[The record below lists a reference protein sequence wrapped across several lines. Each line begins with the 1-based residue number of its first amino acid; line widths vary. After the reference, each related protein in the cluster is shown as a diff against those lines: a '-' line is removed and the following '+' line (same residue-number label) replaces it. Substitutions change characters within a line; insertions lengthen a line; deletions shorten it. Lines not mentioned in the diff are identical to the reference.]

1 MRRFT
6 RNWPRVLYVLVWL
19 GCSSMASGA
28 ASSPAIRRANT
39 RLLDWQLSGKVT
51 SEKGETLPG
60 VTVILKGSS
69 LGTSTD
75 ANGNYFLKVPETA
88 GTLVFSSVGT
98 TTKEVPFT
106 GPGVVNVALND
117 DAKALEEVVV
127 VGYGTVKKSSV
138 TAAVSKIENK
148 TLNEIPAGRAETA
161 LVGRLAGVNVSQT
174 RSSPGSAPL
183 IRIRGAGSID
193 AGNEPLVV
201 IDGFPG
207 GSLGQI
213 NMNDVESIEVL
224 KDASSAAIYGSRAAG
239 GVIIVTTKRGKTGK
253 PKFNFNAYYGMS
265 KARLHDDWLSV
276 DEYYNYAVRYQ
287 NREYAWIGGDPTL
300 PVWNDP
306 RRPGQYQVSDTV
318 RRSANT
324 IWQDAVTQVAPIQSY
339 NLSVGGGTDNVKYYV
354 SGVVLNEQGT
364 VKNTDY
370 KQYSL
375 RTNLDVKINPV
386 VSLGFLFNP
395 SYATRRSAPTDMV
408 SLVKYPNFVGIQ
420 RPDGTY
426 PKARDYWGQNVT
438 SQANPMAILEGT
450 VINGYSLN
458 NVGEAFVA
466 LDLLEGL
473 RFRSSVGTNISYNT
487 SERFQ
492 ASFATNNGISSGLAS
507 DTRSI
512 NLINEN
518 TINYSKTF
526 GTSHDFN
533 ALLGA
538 SYQRNTSRNAYMAA
552 VPGSFNNDIIR
563 TLNNAIIDPASTG
576 TTKSEWGLISYFSRV
591 NYGYKEKY
599 LLSASIRA
607 DGSSRFGPAN
617 KWGYFPSASVAW
629 RVSQEEFMKNI
640 RVIDELK
647 LRASYG
653 TTGNF
658 NIGDFDYLGR
668 ISSVLYAPGGILTK
682 GQAQTS
688 FGNNNLS
695 WEKTNGYDFGLELGI
710 LKNRLNVTVDYYD
723 KRTTDLLYNVSIPGI
738 TGFTS
743 SISNVGDISNK
754 GIELE
759 IQSKNLTGALKWQT
773 SFNLARNRNK
783 VIDLG
788 GVNERI
794 TTDAFGM
801 SWLLRVGEPMFSYY
815 GYRAIGVLQNAEQ
828 VKNTPVLVGSKPGNP
843 IYEDMN
849 KDGKI
854 DSQDKVILGNF
865 QPKLF
870 LGMVNNFSWKA
881 FDLSI
886 AMQASLGAKIYNFEN
901 QYYQGNVLGAMRRS
915 LVEGQWW
922 SEQEPGDGK
931 TPASALSQLNFQGAS
946 DVYIEDGSFLAVRN
960 INLGYTLPGALVQKL
975 KLGSCRVYASGN
987 NLIFVTAR
995 NFHGYNP
1002 EGYTSGEIAGVGSRP
1017 GYNSGSEPVNRV
1029 VTFGI
1034 NLSF

>member
-1 MRRFT
+1 MHTCQR
-6 RNWPRVLYVLVWL
+6 LLCVLVLL
-19 GCSSMASGA
+19 GCCSALSWGA
-28 ASSPAIRRANT
+28 ASPPVRNN
-39 RLLDWQLSGKVT
+39 RLLEWQISGKVT

-75 ANGNYFLKVPETA
+75 ATGNYFLKVPETA

-98 TTKEVPFT
+98 VTKEVPFS
-106 GPGVVNVALND
+106 GAGVINVALND

-148 TLNEIPAGRAETA
+148 ILNEIPAGRAETA

-224 KDASSAAIYGSRAAG
+224 KDASSSAIYGSRAAG

-253 PKFNFNAYYGMS
+253 PRFNFNAYYGFS
-265 KARLHDDWLSV
+265 KARLHNDWLSTE
-276 DEYYNYAVRYQ
+276 DYYNYAVKYQ
-287 NREYAWIGGDPTL
+287 NREYSWIGGDASI
-300 PVWNDP
+300 PVWGDA
-306 RRPGQYQVSDTV
+306 RRPAQYQVSDTV
-318 RRSANT
+318 RRSAST
-324 IWQDAVTQVAPIQSY
+324 IWQNEVTQVAPIQSY
-339 NLSVGGGTDNVKYYV
+339 NLSIGGGNDNVKYYV
-354 SGVVLNEQGT
+354 SGVVLTEQGT

-370 KQYSL
+370 NQYGV
-375 RTNLDVKINPV
+375 RANLDVKVSPV
-386 VSLGFLFNP
+386 VSLGFLLNP
-395 SYATRRSAPTDMV
+395 TYATRRIAPTDMV
-408 SLVKYPNFVGIQ
+408 SLVKYPNFVAEQ

-438 SQANPMAILEGT
+438 SQANPMAILDGT
-450 VINGYSLN
+450 FINAYSLN
-458 NVGEAFVA
+458 NVGELFVA
-466 LDLLEGL
+466 LDLMEGL
-473 RFRSSVGTNISYNT
+473 RFKSSVGTNISYNT
-487 SERFQ
+487 NERFQ
-492 ASFATNNGISSGLAS
+492 ASYATNNGITNGSAS
-507 DTRSI
+507 DSRSI

-518 TINYSKTF
+518 VLSYNKTF
-526 GTSHDFN
+526 GGVHDFSG
-533 ALLGA
+533 LLGA

-552 VPGSFNNDIIR
+552 VAGSYNNDIIH
-563 TLNNAIIDPASTG
+563 TLNNAIIDPASTA

-599 LLSASIRA
+599 LLSASVRA

-629 RVSQEEFMKNI
+629 RVSQEEFLKNSPAI
-640 RVIDELK
+640 NELK

-653 TTGNF
+653 ATGNF

-668 ISSVLYAPGGILTK
+668 ISSVFYAPNGVLTK
-682 GQAQTS
+682 GQVQSS

-695 WEKTNGYDFGLELGI
+695 WEKTRGYDFGVELGI
-710 LKNRLNVTVDYYD
+710 LKNRLNITVDYYD
-723 KRTTDLLYNVSIPGI
+723 KRTTDLLYNVSIPAI

-743 SISNVGDISNK
+743 SISNVGDIRNK
-754 GIELE
+754 GIEFE
-759 IQSKNLTGALKWQT
+759 IQSKNLTGGLKWQT

-783 VIDLG
+783 VVDLG
-788 GVNERI
+788 GVQERI
-794 TTDAFGM
+794 TTDTYGM
-801 SWLLRVGEPMFSYY
+801 SWILRLGEPMFSYY
-815 GYRAIGVLQNAEQ
+815 GYKAIGVLQNAEQ
-828 VKNTPVLVGSKPGNP
+828 VKSTPVLVGSKPGNP
-843 IYEDMN
+843 IYEDIN

-870 LGMVNNFSWKA
+870 LGMVNTFSWKA
-881 FDLSI
+881 FDLSL

-901 QYYQGNVLGAMRRS
+901 QFYQGNTLGAMRRS
-915 LVEGQWW
+915 LVENQWW

-960 INLGYTLPGALVQKL
+960 INLGYTLPGVLVQKL
-975 KLGSCRVYASGN
+975 RLGSCRVYASAN
-987 NLIFVTAR
+987 NLVFVTSKS
-995 NFHGYNP
+995 FHGYNP

-1029 VTFGI
+1029 VTFGL